1 MAEKEL
7 QIEAAD
13 RNLTQPF
20 DDIRP
25 KGSSEQE
32 GQQKGNNHNLQNG
45 KQLIC
50 AEKIVKAAENQKILK
65 QTVQNINADG
75 VFSEPTKEG
84 LFLRAKDKQTKE
96 HEQDGCHPKHTKQ
109 RCKGIQMAAQLGIG
123 RKTEEEYPEIFLY
136 PTPEGNNQKCRKKK
150 EGRKKSFACW
160 MIENFRKLLLSDV
173 IAEQEEGQKIEG
185 AGKA

>member
-13 RNLTQPF
+13 GNPTQLF

-25 KGSSEQE
+25 EGCPEKE

-45 KQLIC
+45 KIAICTEQLI
-50 AEKIVKAAENQKILK
+50 KAAENQKILK

-84 LFLRAKDKQTKE
+84 FFLRAKDKQTKE
-96 HEQDGCHPKHTKQ
+96 HQQDNCHPKHTKQ

-123 RKTEEEYPEIFLY
+123 GKTEEEYPEIFLY

-150 EGRKKSFACW
+150 DGRKKSFAFW
-160 MIENFRKLLLSDV
+160 MIENFRKLFLSDV